1 MNERREDMVV
11 DEVRTLDPLD
21 DAERPDQLW
30 DATAEDML
38 ATILASERHPSSV
51 ARARAD
57 DAGRGLRRDRHPGA
71 ARRRWGAPKLA
82 LQALAALVILGAALY
97 SAPPTRA
104 AIEGAGESVGGV
116 FSDWLGGDSVEAP
129 GRPLQTAEA
138 EELPEYMEYLHDSK
152 EPRVLAEAGRY
163 KLYSYIGSA
172 GGLNFELGG
181 TGVGMGFESA
191 AELGDAPLHLLDPG
205 ARHHA
210 DAQGLVPMF
219 GIATRS
225 VSSVELTYESGPP
238 LRVSGVEG
246 GFVLLAE
253 PSRGPIE
260 VLALGVDG
268 KEVGQESIDY
278 PLVDESPE
286 PPPPGIEG
294 SGHASSGSREP

>member
-1 MNERREDMVV
+1 MVM
-11 DEVRTLDPLD
+11 DEVRSLDPLD
-21 DAERPDQLW
+21 GAERPDRLW
-30 DATAEDML
+30 DETAEDML
-38 ATILASERHPSSV
+38 AKILASERRPSPA
-51 ARARAD
+51 ARTQAD
-57 DAGRGLRRDRHPGA
+57 DAGRRHHRRLGA

-82 LQALAALVILGAALY
+82 LQALAALVLLGAALY

-116 FSDWLGGDSVEAP
+116 FSGWLGGDHAEAP
-129 GRPLQTAEA
+129 GKPLEA
-138 EELPEYMEYLHDSK
+138 GEKLPEYMEYLHDSK

-172 GGLNFELGG
+172 GSLNFMLGG
-181 TGVGMGFESA
+181 IGVGMGYESA
-191 AELGDAPLHLLDPG
+191 AELGGAPLHLLDPG

-210 DAQGLVPMF
+210 DPQGNVPVF

-225 VSSVELTYESGPP
+225 VSSVELIYESGPP

-253 PSRGPIE
+253 PIRGPIE
-260 VLALGVDG
+260 VVALGADG
-268 KEVGQESIDY
+268 EEVGRESLEY

-286 PPPPGIEG
+286 APPPGIDG
-294 SGHASSGSREP
+294 SGHASSGNHEH